1 LINSLVVYLGLV
13 SSVILL
19 YIFPDGRFIPKGTI
33 FLAVTWAFLMFFAI
47 FTPQTRLSLASWP
60 FVLQFLVV
68 VAWAGTGLFAQ
79 VYRYQ
84 NVSRPIQ
91 RQQTKWAL
99 LGLFAATIGPVLVLI
114 SIQSSGGDL
123 AVPNVMYQ
131 RMGGAFFT
139 TGFVLRTFGLT
150 LFKLASLLFPLS
162 FAIAVLRYR
171 LWDID
176 LIIRRTLIYT
186 VLSGV
191 LIVFYLMGILVMQQ
205 ILSAFTQASQL
216 SVVIS
221 TLATAAVF
229 NPLRRRIQDGI
240 DRRFYRR
247 RYDAEKILEAFSAS
261 LRDQVNLDELSDRL
275 LGVVEQTL
283 QPEHASLWLRNSE
296 KKG

>member
-1 LINSLVVYLGLV
+1 
-13 SSVILL
+13 
-19 YIFPDGRFIPKGTI
+19 
-33 FLAVTWAFLMFFAI
+33 
-47 FTPQTRLSLASWP
+47 
-60 FVLQFLVV
+60 
-68 VAWAGTGLFAQ
+68 
-79 VYRYQ
+79 
-84 NVSRPIQ
+84 
-91 RQQTKWAL
+91 
-99 LGLFAATIGPVLVLI
+99 VLVLI

-221 TLATAAVF
+221 TLATVAVF
-229 NPLRRRIQDGI
+229 NPFRRRIQDGI

-261 LRDQVNLDELSDRL
+261 LRDQVDLDELSDRL

>member
-1 LINSLVVYLGLV
+1 MV
-13 SSVILL
+13 S
-19 YIFPDGRFIPKGTI
+19 
-33 FLAVTWAFLMFFAI
+33 
-47 FTPQTRLSLASWP
+47 
-60 FVLQFLVV
+60 
-68 VAWAGTGLFAQ
+68 WAGTGLFAQ
-79 VYRYQ
+79 VFRYQ
-84 NVSRPIQ
+84 NVSRPAQ

-99 LGLFAATIGPVLVLI
+99 LGLFAATIGPVLVLV
-114 SIQSSGGDL
+114 SIQASATEL

-131 RMGGAFFT
+131 RMGSTFFT
-139 TGFVLRTFGLT
+139 TGFLFRIMGLT

-191 LIVFYLMGILVMQQ
+191 LIVFYLIGILVMQQ

-216 SVVIS
+216 AVVIS

-240 DRRFYRR
+240 DRRFYRQ
-247 RYDAEKILEAFSAS
+247 RYDTEKILAAFSLS
-261 LRDQVNLDELSDRL
+261 LRDQVDLDELNTRL

-296 KKG
+296 KRG